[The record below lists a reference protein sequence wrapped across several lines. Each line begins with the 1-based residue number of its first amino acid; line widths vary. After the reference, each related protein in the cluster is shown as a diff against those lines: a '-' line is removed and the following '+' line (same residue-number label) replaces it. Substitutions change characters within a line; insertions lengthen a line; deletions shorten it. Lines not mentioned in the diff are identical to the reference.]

1 MYVGLEG
8 SLESNEPE
16 SLKHFEMAAKKGHVG
31 GMFMVADSLL
41 ERMPELDKSEVHK
54 CVELMY
60 SSAESGHRFA
70 RQKIRELLERTK

>member
-1 MYVGLEG
+1 
-8 SLESNEPE
+8 
-16 SLKHFEMAAKKGHVG
+16 
-31 GMFMVADSLL
+31 MVADSLL